1 MIIPHPPEL
10 LQPKQDLDENDLK
23 VLRAYQRDA
32 SLSFKDIG
40 EITHLPA
47 STVFDRI
54 KRLRKMGVIRNIVPL
69 LDASKLGLNTTAY
82 IQIKAAKKEGD
93 CCDLAEELA
102 KIPEILEVHEIA
114 GTYDILV
121 KVKVRDNI
129 DLHNVAQK
137 IMDVPAAAEAHS
149 TVVMRTLKEEVRL
162 KV

>member
-10 LQPKQDLDENDLK
+10 VQPKQDLDESDLK

-54 KRLRKMGVIRNIVPL
+54 KRLRKTGVIRNIVPL

-82 IQIKAAKKEGD
+82 IQIKAAKKTGD

-129 DLHNVAQK
+129 DLHNIAQK

-149 TVVMRTLKEEVRL
+149 TVVMRTLKEEVRV
-162 KV
+162 KI